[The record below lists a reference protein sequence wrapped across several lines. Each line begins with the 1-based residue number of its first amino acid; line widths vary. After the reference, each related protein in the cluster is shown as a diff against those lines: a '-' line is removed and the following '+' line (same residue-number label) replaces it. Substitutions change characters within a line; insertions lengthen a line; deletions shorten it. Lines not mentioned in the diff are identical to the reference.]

1 MDGLLPLPVA
11 TKTRSSANA
20 GCAHRYVLV
29 PMPWM
34 LFGTDAASGGGSD
47 VQGWGDAGKFLT
59 GMSAV
64 GTIAL
69 PTILFHAGKIVGGAL
84 ACELLSAVVLG
95 AVAIA
100 YLNMSDSNDYMS
112 W

>member
-1 MDGLLPLPVA
+1 M
-11 TKTRSSANA
+11 
-20 GCAHRYVLV
+20 LV

-47 VQGWGDAGKFLT
+47 VQGWVDAGKFLT

-64 GTIAL
+64 GTIAI